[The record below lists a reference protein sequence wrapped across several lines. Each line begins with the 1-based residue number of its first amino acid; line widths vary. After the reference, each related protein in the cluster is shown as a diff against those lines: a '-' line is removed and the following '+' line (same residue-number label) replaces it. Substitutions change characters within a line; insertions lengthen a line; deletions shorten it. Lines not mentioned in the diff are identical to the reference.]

1 MDYGTQLLSKALD
14 DGTLRELTQYRVERE
29 DFVTETER
37 KVYDMITNY
46 ATTDGGLPSAELVA
60 SQVPEFGY
68 VSGVTDSARYLAAQ
82 LKDVRAKR
90 ELHVL
95 LTSSDLSEN
104 FQRLPAEKFAS
115 QLSDAVNSIKLRTG
129 VRNNG
134 VELRTVA
141 EDFSNE
147 YQRRKTGQSFK
158 RWESKFD
165 VINSHA
171 GGYYSGNMYTWF
183 GRSGRGKSMM
193 SSIEESIH
201 VAMQGGTVLVWSL
214 EMSWYEVLARMLT
227 SLSARFGTT
236 GKTLDGN
243 AQGIDQ
249 QALLSGQLDDEQ
261 ERALD
266 MLFGAYMAQI
276 PGNVVIRGADDPALI
291 TRTVDDLEADILATG
306 ADFVVVDPIY
316 LMDFDAN
323 TSRVAGGDVANTSKR
338 LRRMAG
344 RLQTVL
350 VIVTQA
356 DEDNSDKADED
367 GVRTPKPPARSEV
380 KKSKAILEDSA
391 LLIAF
396 DSADGAGVI
405 EISKGRNGGEGKRAD
420 IIFLPRYGVIKQ
432 LTSDQ
437 IFARVF

>member
-14 DGTLRELTQYRVERE
+14 DGTLRELTQYRVERA

-37 KVYDMITNY
+37 KVYDLITEY
-46 ATTDGGLPSAELVA
+46 ATTDGGLPSAELVV

-68 VSGVTDSARYLAAQ
+68 VAGVTDSSRYLAAQ

-134 VELRTVA
+134 VELRSVA
-141 EDFSNE
+141 DTFNTE

-165 VINSHA
+165 VINAHA

-193 SSIEESIH
+193 SSIEESLH

-214 EMSWYEVLARMLT
+214 EMSWYEVLARMLS

-236 GKTLDGN
+236 GKTVEGE

-391 LLIAF
+391 LLIGF

-420 IIFLPRYGVIKQ
+420 IVFLPRYGVIKQ
-432 LTSDQ
+432 LTDVQ
-437 IFARVF
+437 IFARAF